1 MAHFHGTPGYGV
13 FLRILTVVTLAA
25 LAAPAAALDVVGYT
39 AAANDRFASGF
50 PSARASIG
58 TSAPAA

>member
-50 PSARASIG
+50 P
-58 TSAPAA
+58 